1 MIPPLIPPQAPLEQL
16 IRGTLPGP
24 PELTPVPDDDILCGV
39 STLGEAGRVLDRY
52 VMAALDWGPGTHL
65 QIEPLDDVL
74 LVGPSPDGPV
84 CVTPDS
90 YFRIPFRQRRRV
102 GLLIGHRVLLTGR
115 RSRGQLLIRPP
126 SALGKLLSARL
137 TLLDR

>member
-1 MIPPLIPPQAPLEQL
+1 MIPPLVLPQAPLEQL
-16 IRGTLPGP
+16 IRGPLPGP
-24 PELTPVPDDDILCGV
+24 PEPASIPDDDILCGI

-52 VMAALDWGPGTHL
+52 VMAALDWSPGTQL
-65 QIEPLDDVL
+65 QIQPIDDVL

-84 CVTPDS
+84 RVTGDG

-102 GLLIGHRVLLTGR
+102 SLLIGQRVLLTGR
-115 RSRGQLLIRPP
+115 RSREQFLVHPP
-126 SALGKLLSARL
+126 SALGRLLAARL